1 MEITHQ
7 ANQKR
12 FIAMENGKKLGELT
26 YTLNNGVVNFNHT
39 FVDPAARGL
48 GVARQLV
55 DAGAKFVQDS
65 GYKAKG
71 SCSYADKVLKSSY
84 PQLLV

>member
-1 MEITHQ
+1 MEITHLKDRN
-7 ANQKR
+7 A
-12 FIAMENGKKLGELT
+12 FVAMENGQKLGELT
-26 YTLNNGVVNFNHT
+26 YRLSNNVVNFNHT
-39 FVDPAARGL
+39 YVNPIARGR

-55 DAGAKFVQDS
+55 DAGAEFVQDS

-71 SCSYADKVLKSSY
+71 DCSYADKVLKESY